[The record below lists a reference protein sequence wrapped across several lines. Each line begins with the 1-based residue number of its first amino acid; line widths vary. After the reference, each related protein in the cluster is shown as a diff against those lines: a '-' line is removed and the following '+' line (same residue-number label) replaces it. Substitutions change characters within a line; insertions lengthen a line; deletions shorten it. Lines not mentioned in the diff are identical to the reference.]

1 MRGFLSD
8 ADRKYGYRS
17 ILCLLLFR
25 QVLPEADGHILTLFP
40 QVDAFFDGHRL
51 EVAAPQVLKQLLVF
65 GHQRFVEPSA
75 QQSVV
80 VRKRDFACR
89 LQVVI
94 VAVPATQVVDY
105 PRLVGK
111 AVGEMIDGQG

>member
-40 QVDAFFDGHRL
+40 QVDAFFDEHCL
-51 EVAAPQVLKQLLVF
+51 EVAAPQFLKQLLVF
-65 GHQRFVEPSA
+65 SHQRFVEPA
-75 QQSVV
+75 VQQPVV
-80 VRKRDFACR
+80 VRERDFSCR

-94 VAVPATQVVDY
+94 VAVLASQVVDH

-111 AVGEMIDGQG
+111 AVGEMVDGQG